1 MSSRRTEPRS
11 IASQL
16 ILLFTLAATLLL
28 SCGLGVFYRIVVRH
42 AFAEDNAVLADKI
55 FGLSADFR
63 ESGAGIFGE
72 ELRTHR
78 AGEHTPYWIRVLDS
92 EGRTVTETP
101 GMDRLLPSDIFP
113 RAQGS
118 TSSIRS
124 PKDYRTDAKLFS
136 LVAVNEGTGGQ
147 TYTIQVAQ
155 DRSIDEQLER
165 NFGILLIVVLAAG
178 ILASAIIAITVTKRG
193 LRPLAEM
200 ARSLERIGPTHLN
213 ERVAP
218 FGWPRELQPLAT
230 AFDAMLAR
238 LEDSFAR
245 LSQFSADLA
254 HELRTPI
261 ANIMGEGQV
270 ALTRERTP
278 SEYREVI
285 ESAIAECERLSGIV
299 DNLLFVARVDAAR
312 ESIERKLFDAR
323 AAVEKIA
330 AFYRML
336 AEDRHVAI
344 HCSGEG
350 EIYADPVLFERAVSN
365 LVDNAL
371 RFTPDGGTIQIS
383 ITLKAAHS
391 EVTVSDNGC
400 GITPEH
406 LPRVFDRFYRV
417 DPSRSSDGAGLG
429 LALVKSIVDLH
440 GGTARI
446 ESEVNRGTTVTLTFP
461 VREVGAKKNLKDA

>member
-11 IASQL
+11 IAAQL
-16 ILLFTLAATLLL
+16 VLLFTLTATLLL
-28 SCGLGVFYRIVVRH
+28 FSGLGAFYWIVVRH

-55 FGLSADFR
+55 SGLSADFR
-63 ESGAGIFGE
+63 ESGPRIFGE
-72 ELRTHR
+72 ELKARR
-78 AGEHTPYWIRVLDS
+78 AGDHAPYWIRILDS
-92 EGRTVTETP
+92 EGHTVTETA
-101 GMDRLLPSDIFP
+101 GMERFVPPSVFP
-113 RAQGS
+113 PAQKS
-118 TSSIRS
+118 TSAIGN
-124 PKDYRTDAKLFS
+124 PKDYRTGAKLFS
-136 LVAVNEGTGGQ
+136 LVAVNEKTGGQ

-155 DRSIDEQLER
+155 DRSSDEQLER
-165 NFGILLIVVLAAG
+165 RFGLLLDVVLAG
-178 ILASAIIAITVTKRG
+178 SILASAIIAIGVTKHG

-200 ARSLERIGPTHLN
+200 TRSLERIGPAHLN

-218 FGWPRELQPLAT
+218 AGWPRELQPLAT
-230 AFDAMLAR
+230 TFDAMLAR
-238 LEDSFAR
+238 LEDSFKR

-254 HELRTPI
+254 HELRTPV
-261 ANIMGEGQV
+261 ANIMGEAQV

-285 ESAIAECERLSGIV
+285 ESTIAECERLSGIV

-330 AFYRML
+330 TFYRMI
-336 AEDRHVAI
+336 AEDRNVAI

-350 EIYADPVLFERAVSN
+350 EIYAEPALFERALGN

-371 RFTPDGGTIQIS
+371 HFTPEGGTIQIS
-383 ITLKAAHS
+383 ITVKAAHS
-391 EVTVSDNGC
+391 KVTVGDNGC

-406 LPRVFDRFYRV
+406 LPRVFDRFYRA
-417 DPSRSSDGAGLG
+417 DSSRSSDGAGLG

-440 GGTARI
+440 GGSAKI
-446 ESEVNRGTTVTLTFP
+446 ESEVNRGTTVTLTFLKQA
-461 VREVGAKKNLKDA
+461 VGT

>member
-55 FGLSADFR
+55 SGLSADFKEGR
-63 ESGAGIFGE
+63 PGIFGE
-72 ELRTHR
+72 ELYVHR
-78 AGEHTPYWIRVLDS
+78 AGEHAPYWIRVLGP
-92 EGRTVTETP
+92 EGRTIAETP

-118 TSSIRS
+118 TSSIPS

-136 LVAVNEGTGGQ
+136 LVAVNEVTGGQ

-155 DRSIDEQLER
+155 DRSIDEHLER

-178 ILASAIIAITVTKRG
+178 ILASAFIAITVTKRG

-200 ARSLERIGPTHLN
+200 ARSLERIRPTHLN

-218 FGWPRELQPLAT
+218 VGWPRELQPLAT

-285 ESAIAECERLSGIV
+285 ESAVAECERLSGIV
-299 DNLLFVARVDAAR
+299 DNLLFVARADAAR

-330 AFYRML
+330 TFYRTL

-350 EIYADPVLFERAVSN
+350 EIYADSVLFQRAVSN

-371 RFTPDGGTIQIS
+371 RFTPDGGEIKIS
-383 ITLKAAHS
+383 VMVRDAHS
-391 EVTVSDNGC
+391 EIAVSDNGS
-400 GITPEH
+400 GIAPEH
-406 LPRVFDRFYRV
+406 LPRVFDRFYRA
-417 DPSRSSDGAGLG
+417 DPSRSSGGAGLG

-440 GGTARI
+440 CGSAKI

-461 VREVGAKKNLKDA
+461 LP